1 MSLFASVVWDAV
13 HQSSDRFVTMLI
25 LGNIAI
31 VLIAVLVL
39 GLAIVWLVFQDNPF
53 DQSAEKVPAWRAAA
67 DYVIGGAILALCALG
82 AWIGKLTG
90 MW

>member
-1 MSLFASVVWDAV
+1 MSRGFHCARVGVRSFL
-13 HQSSDRFVTMLI
+13 MLI

-31 VLIAVLVL
+31 VLIAALVI
-39 GLAIVWLVFQDNPF
+39 GLAILWLVFQNNPF
-53 DQSAEKVPAWRAAA
+53 DQSEGTVPAWRAAA